1 MQNIFLVEAELL
13 AKQQSVE
20 QQIQQQAVGGRERR
34 ERQTRGKLPC
44 KTFPSLAVEV
54 TEVTVVLELT
64 TTGAAAAPPIV
75 IVV

>member
-1 MQNIFLVEAELL
+1 MQNIFFVEAELL

-54 TEVTVVLELT
+54 TVVLELT